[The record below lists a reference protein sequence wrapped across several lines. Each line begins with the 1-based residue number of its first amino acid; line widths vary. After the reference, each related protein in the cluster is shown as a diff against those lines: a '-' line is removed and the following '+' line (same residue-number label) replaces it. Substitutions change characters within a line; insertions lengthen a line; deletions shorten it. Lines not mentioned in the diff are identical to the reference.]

1 LKEIEFNKNEEILSI
16 KKEFEI
22 KKNEE
27 IKNMEIKKS
36 MEINLLKKMKIE
48 I

>member
-27 IKNMEIKKS
+27 IKKYGN
-36 MEINLLKKMKIE
+36 
-48 I
+48 